1 MKNKVNTRFS
11 ALALSAIFSLVVLA
25 GCGPAGQ
32 IVEQLSA
39 PLSSALLSSA
49 PTVRADTSEPTAIE
63 TPAGTPSAP
72 ISPANA
78 AAIDGTLED
87 IYAKVSPS
95 VVYIEVLQ
103 KQTVQFSQGFP
114 FSQNQSP
121 DDTPGEQY
129 RRGSGSGFVWDDE
142 GHIVTNNHVVADADK
157 IRVTFSDGMT
167 VEGALVGSDADS
179 DLAVVQVAVPAN
191 QLRPVMLA
199 DSTQVKVGELAIAI
213 GNPFGLESTMTVGII
228 SALGRSLPVES
239 GTPGGGS
246 YSIPDV
252 IQTDAPINPG
262 NSGGILLDAVGKVTG
277 VTSAIIS
284 PVGASAGIGFAIP
297 AAIVQKVVPALIET
311 GEFIHPW
318 LGISGTSLT
327 PELNEAIGLERNQQ
341 GALVGTVAPDGPAAE
356 AGLLGSNEELTI
368 DGQQLRAGGDVIVRM
383 DEEVITTFDDL
394 VAYLTRST
402 EPGQSIALT
411 ILRDGTEQR
420 LTVTLRARPGNDE
433 TARS

>member
-1 MKNKVNTRFS
+1 
-11 ALALSAIFSLVVLA
+11 
-25 GCGPAGQ
+25 
-32 IVEQLSA
+32 
-39 PLSSALLSSA
+39 
-49 PTVRADTSEPTAIE
+49 
-63 TPAGTPSAP
+63 
-72 ISPANA
+72 
-78 AAIDGTLED
+78 
-87 IYAKVSPS
+87 
-95 VVYIEVLQ
+95 
-103 KQTVQFSQGFP
+103 
-114 FSQNQSP
+114 
-121 DDTPGEQY
+121 
-129 RRGSGSGFVWDDE
+129 
-142 GHIVTNNHVVADADK
+142 
-157 IRVTFSDGMT
+157 
-167 VEGALVGSDADS
+167 
-179 DLAVVQVAVPAN
+179 
-191 QLRPVMLA
+191 
-199 DSTQVKVGELAIAI
+199 
-213 GNPFGLESTMTVGII
+213 
-228 SALGRSLPVES
+228 
-239 GTPGGGS
+239 
-246 YSIPDV
+246 
-252 IQTDAPINPG
+252 
-262 NSGGILLDAVGKVTG
+262 